1 MSRTEALSYR
11 EQCLKFRVRRGVD
24 HLLDI
29 VREVESEIEFFSRY
43 AGCISHCWAVGRCSN
58 Q

>member
-11 EQCLKFRVRRGVD
+11 EQCLKFRVRRRVD

-29 VREVESEIEFFSRY
+29 VREVESEIESFHAMLDASV
-43 AGCISHCWAVGRCSN
+43 IVGGGCSN
-58 Q
+58 